1 MNTKHC
7 EQIIEKRLG
16 LALCYLFLSSLRTY
30 PTSEQEYAEN
40 NHGINMQKPT
50 LQLPYIP
57 FSPLTHR
64 LNSNH
69 K

>member
-40 NHGINMQKPT
+40 NHE
-50 LQLPYIP
+50 
-57 FSPLTHR
+57 
-64 LNSNH
+64 
-69 K
+69 